1 MFDKR
6 WIFINKT
13 LKNKMSKQTYMKE
26 DRTIEMKKG
35 EDGVY
40 KIISREHNF
49 GYDSNLRLRTENLKG
64 GLVDL
69 TC

>member
-1 MFDKR
+1 
-6 WIFINKT
+6 
-13 LKNKMSKQTYMKE
+13 MSKQTYMKE
-26 DRTIEMKKG
+26 DRAIEMKKG

-40 KIISREHNF
+40 RIISREHNF

>member
-1 MFDKR
+1 
-6 WIFINKT
+6 
-13 LKNKMSKQTYMKE
+13 MSKQTYMKE
-26 DRTIEMKKG
+26 DRKNEMKKG

-40 KIISREHNF
+40 KIISREHNL
-49 GYDSNLRLRTENLKG
+49 GYDSDLRLRTENLKG

>member
-1 MFDKR
+1 
-6 WIFINKT
+6 
-13 LKNKMSKQTYMKE
+13 MSKQTYMKE
-26 DRTIEMKKG
+26 DGAIEMKKG

-40 KIISREHNF
+40 RIISREHNSS
-49 GYDSNLRLRTENLKG
+49 YDSDLRLRTENLKG